1 MKLTLIIKQSINGC
15 LAKNQTDDLS
25 WGSPEDLKF
34 FTSFTKDAYA
44 MIMGSRTFLAM
55 PEGAFGQRL
64 SIVMTG
70 QKSGH
75 MGRLQQINKKLE
87 SKFESKK
94 TTHNKATEIVILGRD
109 PLKVIEF
116 LKNRGLQ
123 KAALIGGGVVN
134 SAFLNLG
141 LIEEMYITFC
151 PYIFGTGIPSFS
163 QKHLKTDIEFEISQI
178 SKISKNQIL
187 VKYTKK

>member
-34 FTSFTKDAYA
+34 FTSFTKDSYA

-123 KAALIGGGVVN
+123 KATLIGGGVVN
-134 SAFLNLG
+134 SAFLNLRRS
-141 LIEEMYITFC
+141 FC
-151 PYIFGTGIPSFS
+151 SLFFWSFS
-163 QKHLKTDIEFEISQI
+163 II
-178 SKISKNQIL
+178 SKYSKIFSSLFSKSFSIIL
-187 VKYTKK
+187 FKAKVE